1 VKYYNLLSTRVF
13 LLPIFSIFLITFL
26 LVSSQSVYADTIFVD
41 TFDKDPQANGWTEKM
56 VQVQGNSKYP
66 STAVGEISPT
76 GKGEVVLQKTGGAS
90 GLELSITRT
99 IDTTGFK
106 NIELDLI
113 AKQSSGKYENE
124 DLFRIE
130 YNSGTGIK
138 TLYEGHGNSILAST
152 NNLNLSSDAD
162 ENSSLMVRLTVLID
176 EVDERI
182 YLDNFMIKGDV
193 VEDDAPVKEPP
204 AKEEICHKGKTIEV
218 SAKAVDK
225 HIQKHGDTEGPCTG
239 EEPKEKKVKEP
250 KEKKVKE
257 PKEKKPK

>member
-26 LVSSQSVYADTIFVD
+26 VSSQSVYADTIFD
-41 TFDKDPQANGWTEKM
+41 DAFDKDPQANGWTEKM
-56 VQVQGNSKYP
+56 VQVQGISKYP
-66 STAVGEISPT
+66 STAVGVISPT
-76 GKGEVVLQKTGGAS
+76 GEGEVVLAKTGGAS

-124 DLFRIE
+124 DFFRIE

-138 TLYEGHGNSILAST
+138 TLYEGHGNSILDST
-152 NNLNLSSDAD
+152 NNLSLSADAD

-176 EVDERI
+176 EIDERI
-182 YLDNFMIKGDV
+182 FLDNLMIKGDV
-193 VEDDAPVKEPP
+193 VEDDAPVKE
-204 AKEEICHKGKTIEV
+204 AKEKKVKEPKEKKVKEPKEKKV
-218 SAKAVDK
+218 K
-225 HIQKHGDTEGPCTG
+225 
-239 EEPKEKKVKEP
+239 EPKEKKVKEP

>member
-1 VKYYNLLSTRVF
+1 MKYYNLLSTRVF

-26 LVSSQSVYADTIFVD
+26 VSSQAVYADTIFVD
-41 TFDKDPQANGWTEKM
+41 AFDKDPQANGWTEKM
-56 VQVQGNSKYP
+56 VQVQGDSKYP
-66 STAVGEISPT
+66 STAVGVISPT
-76 GKGEVVLQKTGGAS
+76 GKGEVVLQKTGGFS

-124 DLFRIE
+124 DIFRIE

-138 TLYEGHGNSILAST
+138 TLYEGHGNSILDST
-152 NNLNLSSDAD
+152 NNLSLSADAD

-176 EVDERI
+176 EIDERI
-182 YLDNFMIKGDV
+182 FLDNLMIKGDV
-193 VEDDAPVKEPP
+193 VEDDAPVKEP
-204 AKEEICHKGKTIEV
+204 KEKKV
-218 SAKAVDK
+218 K
-225 HIQKHGDTEGPCTG
+225 
-239 EEPKEKKVKEP
+239 EPKEKKVKEP